1 MSGTHFFL
9 IILGVTCGYALW
21 RGGGPERVT
30 SAMLLAAAL
39 ATGYLYSASSTSFH
53 RLELGVLVVDHLLLG
68 GLLILIWRADRLWPI
83 AMFSMH
89 LVNVAGHWIRLE
101 DPGMLGAIYA
111 IILQSWAYPMQLL
124 LAVATALHQRRIR
137 KHGADNSWL
146 PSLRP
151 WRRVRSTSPTP

>member
-1 MSGTHFFL
+1 MSGTHIFL

-39 ATGYLYSASSTSFH
+39 ATGYLYAASSISFQ
-53 RLELGVLVVDHLLLG
+53 RLELGVLIVDHLLLA
-68 GLLILIWRADRLWPI
+68 GLLIVMWRADRVWPI

-101 DPGMLGAIYA
+101 DPGMLGAVYA

-124 LAVATALHQRRIR
+124 LAVATVLHRRRIR
-137 KHGADNSWL
+137 KLGADNSWL
-146 PSLRP
+146 PSLHP
-151 WRRVRSTSPTP
+151 WQRVRPTSPTS